1 MVFRHASWEKER
13 LIKDL
18 VQGRVYD
25 VPAFSLGREAAS
37 SFVTVVLRRSCLRSV
52 GKHRGA
58 AIHSFSWTFV
68 VQNTFRYLIH
78 HQVLTA
84 MPDKAEYL
92 LAINCGS
99 SSIKGKLFAIPS
111 FELLA
116 NLAVTNISSSD
127 ERVKIKTTWEEG
139 KGKDSEEEADY
150 GDKIRC
156 RSEADVNDFWRG

>member
-1 MVFRHASWEKER
+1 
-13 LIKDL
+13 
-18 VQGRVYD
+18 
-25 VPAFSLGREAAS
+25 
-37 SFVTVVLRRSCLRSV
+37 
-52 GKHRGA
+52 
-58 AIHSFSWTFV
+58 
-68 VQNTFRYLIH
+68 
-78 HQVLTA
+78 

-116 NLAVTNISSSD
+116 NLAVTNISSGD
-127 ERVKIKTTWEEG
+127 ERVKIKITWEEG

-156 RSEADVNDFWRG
+156 RSEADVNTFGEADFKVDASLVPILLDHLTNSTHVKKEEIKYVCHRV